1 MLSTRREFLAGCASS
16 LAITAVGRSARAAK
30 RGNALRTAPQQ
41 ADTPA
46 GRLLFTSQ
54 GRTGIVNS
62 DGSGLRY
69 FDFKVPKQATWQPS
83 LTFGDGRRIVF
94 LSMEPRRDGPGR
106 PFSQYYSQT
115 PTHLWIHDLE
125 SGALDEICTKHRL
138 APFET
143 PSLLVRDDRILV
155 QVVRD
160 MVGQIYNMRLDGSD
174 AREFTRADE
183 GMPYG
188 FNLSPDRTRVA
199 FHLSGGDGYQVW
211 TSDLEGKHRIRI
223 AAKPGHLYFGPSWSP
238 DGKWIAFID
247 CQPQEEP
254 GHDWADLCVGRADGS
269 GYRAVTTGKQMW
281 FSATYGDRKTRG
293 SGSNLLTWTKNGEIL
308 FPRRMAGS
316 EVAWRFQ
323 TARLDV
329 DHFNR
334 DYHPELARG
343 GTEICMINPLT
354 GRSTGISK
362 SARPFWDFRPSQSG
376 DGRLI
381 AFCRAATGHSPELWV
396 MNSDGSNPRM
406 ITRGINDRGVDYP
419 RWLT

>member
-1 MLSTRREFLAGCASS
+1 
-16 LAITAVGRSARAAK
+16 
-30 RGNALRTAPQQ
+30 
-41 ADTPA
+41 
-46 GRLLFTSQ
+46 LLFTSQ
-54 GRTGIVNS
+54 GKTGIVNS

-115 PTHLWIHDLE
+115 PTHLWIHDLHT
-125 SGALDEICTKHRL
+125 GALDEICTKHRL

-174 AREFTRADE
+174 AREFTRANE

-188 FNLSPDRTRVA
+188 FSLSPDRKRAA
-199 FHLSGGDGYQVW
+199 FHLSSADGYQVW

-238 DGKWIAFID
+238 DGQSIVFVD
-247 CQPQEEP
+247 CRPQEEP

-269 GYRAVTTGKQMW
+269 GYRAVTTGRQMW
-281 FSATYGDRKTRG
+281 FSATYGDPKTRG
-293 SGSNLLTWTKNGEIL
+293 SGSNLPAWTRNSEIL
-308 FPRRMAGS
+308 FPRRIAGS

-323 TARLDV
+323 TARPDV

-381 AFCRAATGHSPELWV
+381 AFCRAATGHPPELWV

>member
-1 MLSTRREFLAGCASS
+1 MFSSRREFLTGCASS
-16 LAITAVGRSARAAK
+16 LAIAAVGRSAQAAG
-30 RGNALRTAPQQ
+30 RGNALRTATQQ
-41 ADTPA
+41 TDTPP

-54 GRTGIVNS
+54 GRTGIVNA

-83 LTFGDGRRIVF
+83 LTFGDGRRIVL
-94 LSMEPRRDGPGR
+94 LSMEPRRDGPSR

-125 SGALDEICTKHRL
+125 SGALVEICTKNRL
-138 APFET
+138 APFEM

-174 AREFTRADE
+174 AHEFTRANE

-199 FHLSGGDGYQVW
+199 FHLGGGDGYQVW
-211 TSDLEGKHRIRI
+211 TSDLDGKQRIRI

-254 GHDWADLCVGRADGS
+254 GHDWADVCVAPADGS

-308 FPRRMAGS
+308 FPRRIAGS

-323 TARLDV
+323 TARPDV

-343 GTEICMINPLT
+343 GTEICVINPLT
-354 GRSTGISK
+354 GRAVGISK
-362 SARPFWDFRPSQSG
+362 SSRPFWDFRASQSR

-381 AFCRAATGHSPELWV
+381 AFCRAETGHPPELWV
-396 MNSDGSNPRM
+396 MNSDGSNARL
-406 ITRGINDRGVDYP
+406 ITRGIEDRGVDYP
-419 RWLT
+419 RWIT